1 MKEEESDWVLTRDT
15 YRLILIPVWTKM
27 MVGVRANKI
36 PVEQQLQ
43 HIH

>member
-1 MKEEESDWVLTRDT
+1 MKEEELDWVLTRHM
-15 YRLILIPVWTKM
+15 YRLILIPVWAKM
-27 MVGVRANKI
+27 MVGVRAKKI